1 MTSTRWLAV
10 CCALGFAVGA
20 LTGGPLFAMYPPPR
34 ARSWVGPVV
43 LVSSVVVIGTLYA
56 VVRRR
61 DVRAGDWLVVGY
73 IAAALLFGGAAM
85 GQDAMHQFRARLPGI
100 LGGPTGSI
108 AGSTPVG

>member
-34 ARSWVGPVV
+34 ALSWVGPVV
-43 LVSSVVVIGTLYA
+43 LVSSVVIIGTLYA
-56 VVRRR
+56 VVRRH
-61 DVRAGDWLVVGY
+61 DIRAGDWLVVGY
-73 IAAALLFGGAAM
+73 IVAALLFGGAAM
-85 GQDAMHQFRARLPGI
+85 GEDAVHQFRAHLPSM

-108 AGSTPVG
+108 ASPAHVG